1 MRLTAPLA
9 LALLLP
15 ACTPPPPAAPPA
27 PAVQACTGVRGEPGI
42 TARLYFGRTQKGGQ
56 PITDAAWQKFLA
68 EKVTPRFPSGF
79 TIIQTSGQWQQRS
92 TGRIVQQPSTVVEIA
107 APRDAD
113 TIWKFEEIR
122 ADFRQ
127 AFAQES
133 VGLVVSENCFSF

>member
-1 MRLTAPLA
+1 MRLIVPVA
-9 LALLLP
+9 LACLLA
-15 ACTPPPPAAPPA
+15 ACAPPPPAAPPT
-27 PAVQACTGVRGEPGI
+27 PAVQACTGLRGDPGI

-56 PITDAAWQKFLA
+56 TITEAEWQKFLA

-79 TIIQTSGQWQQRS
+79 TIIQTAGQWQQRS
-92 TGRIVQQPSTVVEIA
+92 TGRIIQQPSTVIEIA

-127 AFAQES
+127 AFGQES
-133 VGLVVSENCFSF
+133 VGLVVTENCFSF

>member
-1 MRLTAPLA
+1 MRPIAV
-9 LALLLP
+9 ALLPLL
-15 ACTPPPPAAPPA
+15 AGCTPPPPATPPT
-27 PAVQACTGVRGEPGI
+27 PSVQQACTGLRGDPGI

-92 TGRIVQQPSTVVEIA
+92 TGRIIQQPSTVVEIA
-107 APRDAD
+107 APRDTD

-127 AFAQES
+127 AFGQES
-133 VGLVVSENCFSF
+133 VGLVVTENCFSF